1 MSDARAAERLPE
13 EAYTVLDRLD
23 EKMIGS
29 ELAGLVDYGAQELVY
44 SFKIEGKEVTG
55 LSWPG
60 AKALAR
66 WMASKGH
73 PMDAE
78 EKEII
83 QDDEAWYADVKIV
96 DKETGLGL
104 WGTSKCSKLKE
115 IHILDENRRWAKN
128 PDGTWKVF
136 TKPNEFARTVAL
148 NKAQR
153 NGILAHV
160 PDKLIAEF
168 IRKAVEEGRVRKV
181 PPAEVEGFAPRKT
194 VKSEQSIKEQQPA
207 EEKPAKEM
215 EAATDTTPQAT
226 DGTPVPPADL
236 SRVLDALEGAGL
248 DASILNI
255 LLVEGKLIVSPKR
268 FLGDVWGVYSDALV
282 RAGLKWISAGK
293 QSHWEQGNE
302 HVERPN
308 QDN

>member
-1 MSDARAAERLPE
+1 MTEQKIMSPEPVRPLAMPE
-13 EAYTVLDRLD
+13 EAYSVLDRLD
-23 EKMIGS
+23 EKLIGS
-29 ELAGLVDYGAQELVY
+29 ELAGLVDYGAHELVY
-44 SFKIEGKEVTG
+44 SFKIDGKDVTG

-73 PMDAE
+73 PMDAV
-78 EKEII
+78 EKEIV

-168 IRKAVEEGRVRKV
+168 IKKAVEEGKVRTV
-181 PPAEVEGFAPRKT
+181 HPAEVEGYAPRKA
-194 VKSEQSIKEQQPA
+194 VESEQSIKE
-207 EEKPAKEM
+207 KPAQVSSREM
-215 EAATDTTPQAT
+215 GATE
-226 DGTPVPPADL
+226 
-236 SRVLDALEGAGL
+236 ALERAGI
-248 DASILNI
+248 DPE
-255 LLVEGKLIVSPKR
+255 LVEIRLENGSINVYPTRGLVDWVGAKVALAVVGFVWDAEKR
-268 FLGDVWGVYSDALV
+268 
-282 RAGLKWISAGK
+282 KWSK
-293 QSHWEQGNE
+293 K
-302 HVERPN
+302 
-308 QDN
+308 